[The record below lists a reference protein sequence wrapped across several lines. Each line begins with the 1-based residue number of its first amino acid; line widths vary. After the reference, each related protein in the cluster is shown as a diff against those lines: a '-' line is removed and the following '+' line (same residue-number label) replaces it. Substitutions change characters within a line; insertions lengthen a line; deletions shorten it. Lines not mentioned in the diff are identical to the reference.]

1 MIGELNTTFCLGM
14 NSCTILTTLIQCIG
28 VCLLYS
34 LDLKTTKISKHFT
47 CWPLKYSGVFSIS
60 QNEFVMKVQLE
71 TTGVEDKQDINNNR
85 QNNTRYQ

>member
-1 MIGELNTTFCLGM
+1 MIGELNTTYCLGM

-47 CWPLKYSGVFSIS
+47 LSYTCWPFKYSGVFSIS

-71 TTGVEDKQDINNNR
+71 TTLRPGGG
-85 QNNTRYQ
+85 